1 MMMKTKKTIKERL
14 IRSFAALIAL
24 TVIATGARALIKKD
38 LFYDNWWGG
47 LVFAPVT
54 IIIGAFFL
62 FLIIFKWE
70 TIRTFK
76 R

>member
-1 MMMKTKKTIKERL
+1 MMKAKKTIKEIL

-24 TVIATGARALIKKD
+24 AVIATGARALIKD
-38 LFYDNWWGG
+38 NLFYDNWWGG
-47 LVFAPVT
+47 LVFAPLT
-54 IIIGAFFL
+54 IIIGALLL

-70 TIRTFK
+70 TIRTIK